1 MRLVRGVV
9 VAFAIALLPAA
20 TASATVVT
28 HGYLPLKD
36 GTQLGYTL
44 TLPRAA
50 GHFPVVMQYD
60 PYAAGAASD
69 PTWNDD
75 GYAMLGVNM
84 RGTGCSTGT
93 FNMVRGDIWGKD
105 GAEAVD
111 WAAKQPWSDGNIAM
125 LGFSFTGTSQIATA
139 AYAGPALK
147 AIMPGNVFPDL
158 YRDISYPGGVYNAL
172 DPAWIV
178 AGRQFVVG
186 TNAFTQ
192 GAGDPNC
199 DANEVQSLAPN
210 DAQTF
215 DTTAHLYRDEYWS
228 HDPQSL
234 ARRVHI
240 PVLGCVNWQDMTVY
254 SRAFNEFRDDFNPAT
269 TWVVGGD
276 GQHTDCPIARAR
288 RVRFLDHYLKGADN
302 GWQDTPRLLL
312 VHEYDK
318 SPGRDK
324 VPDNAGWQT
333 SFAKWADVSDAIKPL
348 SLWFRAGG
356 RLDLAPPTKADA
368 PSDSYTYRGAQGVNK
383 PEVYSS
389 LPVTPGSEVT
399 YTTGALTHDVEF
411 LGSGSAN
418 LWMAS
423 TGTDTDVQLA
433 ISEVRPDGQ
442 EEFVANGW
450 LELSHRKLDPAGTTV
465 LRPQHTFLQA
475 DAQSL
480 TPGTPV
486 FARAEIQPFNHVF
499 RAGSAIR
506 VSIDAP
512 ASSLVAYPEPA
523 TNTVEHT
530 PGMESGVVLGQLPGA
545 RAPLPLPACD
555 ALLYQPC
562 RANSEPVTG
571 TTDIPESSPLPEQAV
586 PVPKSVAWVL
596 GRPRMRAGGG
606 TKRGLVITA
615 SAAGGNLGRARLV
628 LMTAGGTPIAATT
641 TGVSVGTR
649 SRTLLLPL
657 KHALRAGRYTLRVTG
672 RTIDGRAVVATVRF
686 RVR

>member
-9 VAFAIALLPAA
+9 VALAIVLLPAA
-20 TASATVVT
+20 NASATVVT

-36 GTQLGYTL
+36 GTQLSYTL

-50 GHFPVVMQYD
+50 GHYPVVMQYD
-60 PYAAGAASD
+60 PYAAGATSD

-75 GYAMLGVNM
+75 GYAMLGVNF

-111 WAAKQPWSDGNIAM
+111 WAAKQPWSDGKVAM

-172 DPAWIV
+172 DPAWIA

-186 TNAFTQ
+186 TNAVAQ

-199 DANEVQSLAPN
+199 DANEVQSLTPN

-215 DTTAHLYRDEYWS
+215 DTTAHLYRDDYWA

-254 SRAFNEFRDDFNPAT
+254 SRAFNEFRDDFNPDT

-302 GWQDTPRLLL
+302 GWQDSPHLLL

-368 PSDSYTYRGAQGVNK
+368 ASDTYTYRGAQGVNK

-389 LPVTPGSEVT
+389 LPIAPGSEVT

-423 TGTDTDVQLA
+423 TATDTDVQLA
-433 ISEVRPDGQ
+433 VSEIRPDGQ

-450 LELSHRKLDPAGTTV
+450 LELSHRKLDPEGTTT

-486 FARAEIQPFNHVF
+486 FARAEIQPFDHVF

-512 ASSLVAYPEPA
+512 AASLVPYPEPA

-530 PGMESGVVLGQLPGA
+530 PGMESEVVLGQLPGA
-545 RAPLPLPACD
+545 RAPVPLPACD

-562 RANSEPVTG
+562 RANSEPVSG
-571 TTDIPESSPLPEQAV
+571 TMDIPEASRLPAQAA
-586 PVPKSVAWVL
+586 PVPKSVAWRL
-596 GRPRMRAGGG
+596 GRPHVRGSAG
-606 TKRGLVITA
+606 T
-615 SAAGGNLGRARLV
+615 
-628 LMTAGGTPIAATT
+628 
-641 TGVSVGTR
+641 
-649 SRTLLLPL
+649 
-657 KHALRAGRYTLRVTG
+657 
-672 RTIDGRAVVATVRF
+672 
-686 RVR
+686 